1 MKQAK
6 STASKT
12 PRGAGL
18 LGVPSSGGSPL
29 RVSSTPVSSTRG
41 STLGASHQEAQT
53 PLQKAIDQYLIHLR
67 VERGSSEHTIAS
79 YARDLRRYSAYM
91 ATLGVIDPER
101 ITTAQ
106 VRSFMREL
114 AAPTVPL
121 AGFVAGFDV
130 GFDAGEKNNQNAQEA
145 QEVQEEAAESLAL
158 MIASESGRG
167 VGNGHAGNRRAGKGP
182 VGKGR
187 AGQSKAGEPDKET
200 PTAEGMPS
208 LPLPLGPNSIARTM
222 AAVRGAHAF
231 WVSALIVPTDPA
243 APVTPPKNVKRLP
256 KAVSVEDIQRLL
268 AVPDRET
275 ATGLRNR
282 AILEFLYA
290 TGARVSEMLNADI
303 DDVHFEGTLTDE
315 DGNQITLPGYV
326 RLFGKGNKERL
337 VPIGSYAQKAI
348 QDYLVRAR
356 PSLVAHGK
364 GTAALFVNGRGGRLG
379 RQGAW
384 LILKEA
390 AEAAGL
396 SSDFS
401 PHSMRHSFATH
412 LLQGGADIRVVQEL
426 LGHASIA
433 TTQVYTKVTPEGLV
447 EVYRMA
453 HPRAHERG

>member
-1 MKQAK
+1 VKQTK
-6 STASKT
+6 STVSKA

-18 LGVPSSGGSPL
+18 LGVTSSAGSSVL
-29 RVSSTPVSSTRG
+29 GSSALDSS
-41 STLGASHQEAQT
+41 SLGAFHQEAQT
-53 PLQKAIDQYLIHLR
+53 PLQKAVDQYLIHLR

-121 AGFVAGFDV
+121 AGF
-130 GFDAGEKNNQNAQEA
+130 DAGEKNKQNAQES
-145 QEVQEEAAESLAL
+145 QEAQEEAAESLAL

-167 VGNGHAGNRRAGKGP
+167 TGN
-182 VGKGR
+182 GR
-187 AGQSKAGEPDKET
+187 AGQPEKAGAPEKEA
-200 PTAEGMPS
+200 PTAEGAPN

-222 AAVRGAHAF
+222 AAVRGAHGF

-356 PSLVAHGK
+356 PSFVAHGK

-433 TTQVYTKVTPEGLV
+433 TTQVYTKVTPEGLM

>member
-6 STASKT
+6 STVSKA

-18 LGVPSSGGSPL
+18 LGAPSSAGSSVL
-29 RVSSTPVSSTRG
+29 GSSSRG
-41 STLGASHQEAQT
+41 SSALGASHQEAQT
-53 PLQKAIDQYLIHLR
+53 PLQRAIEQYLIHLR

-121 AGFVAGFDV
+121 AGFVAGFE
-130 GFDAGEKNNQNAQEA
+130 AGENNNQNAQEA

-167 VGNGHAGNRRAGKGP
+167 AGKERA
-182 VGKGR
+182 GKGR
-187 AGQSKAGEPDKET
+187 AGKGGAGQPEKTGETEKET
-200 PTAEGMPS
+200 PTAEGAPN

-326 RLFGKGNKERL
+326 RLFGKGNKERI

-433 TTQVYTKVTPEGLV
+433 TTQVYTKVTPEGLM

>member
-18 LGVPSSGGSPL
+18 LGVPSSVGSSAL
-29 RVSSTPVSSTRG
+29 GSSVLG
-41 STLGASHQEAQT
+41 SSHQEAQT

-67 VERGSSEHTIAS
+67 VERGSSEHTITS

-91 ATLGVIDPER
+91 AALGVIDPER

-121 AGFVAGFDV
+121 AGFVAGFET
-130 GFDAGEKNNQNAQEA
+130 GEKNNQNAQDSQEA

-167 VGNGHAGNRRAGKGP
+167 TGSRRAGKGSA
-182 VGKGR
+182 GNGR
-187 AGQSKAGEPDKET
+187 AGQPEKAGESDKET
-200 PTAEGMPS
+200 PTAEGAPS

-337 VPIGSYAQKAI
+337 VPIGSYAQKAL

-433 TTQVYTKVTPEGLV
+433 TTQVYTKVTPEGLM

>member
-1 MKQAK
+1 MAQPALKGA
-6 STASKT
+6 T
-12 PRGAGL
+12 PAVEGAG
-18 LGVPSSGGSPL
+18 
-29 RVSSTPVSSTRG
+29 
-41 STLGASHQEAQT
+41 EQT
-53 PLQKAIDQYLIHLR
+53 PLERAIDQYLVHLR
-67 VERGSSEHTIAS
+67 VERGSSENTIAS
-79 YARDLRRYSAYM
+79 YARDLRRYAAYLS
-91 ATLGVIDPER
+91 TLGVIDPER

-114 AAPTVPL
+114 AAPTVPTPGL
-121 AGFVAGFDV
+121 AAPAKKQPGEENSV
-130 GFDAGEKNNQNAQEA
+130 DA
-145 QEVQEEAAESLAL
+145 EEAAESLAVL
-158 MIASESGRG
+158 IAAEGGRGTAAGERESG
-167 VGNGHAGNRRAGKGP
+167 
-182 VGKGR
+182 
-187 AGQSKAGEPDKET
+187 
-200 PTAEGMPS
+200 EGS
-208 LPLPLGPNSIARTM
+208 IPLPLGPNSIARTM

-356 PSLVAHGK
+356 PSFVAHGK

-433 TTQVYTKVTPEGLV
+433 TTQVYTKVTPEGLM

>member
-1 MKQAK
+1 MAQPALKGA
-6 STASKT
+6 T
-12 PRGAGL
+12 PAVEGAG
-18 LGVPSSGGSPL
+18 
-29 RVSSTPVSSTRG
+29 
-41 STLGASHQEAQT
+41 EQT
-53 PLQKAIDQYLIHLR
+53 PLERAIDQYLVHLR
-67 VERGSSEHTIAS
+67 VERGSSENTIAS
-79 YARDLRRYSAYM
+79 YARDLRRYAAYLS
-91 ATLGVIDPER
+91 TLGVIDPER

-114 AAPTVPL
+114 AAPTVPIPGL
-121 AGFVAGFDV
+121 AAPAKKQPGEENSV
-130 GFDAGEKNNQNAQEA
+130 DA
-145 QEVQEEAAESLAL
+145 EEAAESLAVL
-158 MIASESGRG
+158 IAAEGGRGTAAGERESG
-167 VGNGHAGNRRAGKGP
+167 
-182 VGKGR
+182 
-187 AGQSKAGEPDKET
+187 
-200 PTAEGMPS
+200 EGS
-208 LPLPLGPNSIARTM
+208 IPLPLGPNSIARTM

-348 QDYLVRAR
+348 QDYLVRGR
-356 PSLVAHGK
+356 PALVAHGK

-433 TTQVYTKVTPEGLV
+433 TTQVYTKVTPEGLM

>member
-6 STASKT
+6 SMASKT
-12 PRGAGL
+12 SRGAGL
-18 LGVPSSGGSPL
+18 LGVPSSAGSSAL
-29 RVSSTPVSSTRG
+29 GSSSRG
-41 STLGASHQEAQT
+41 SSALGASHQEGQT
-53 PLQKAIDQYLIHLR
+53 PLQRAIEQYLIHLR

-79 YARDLRRYSAYM
+79 YTRDLRRYSAYM

-121 AGFVAGFDV
+121 AGF
-130 GFDAGEKNNQNAQEA
+130 DAGEKHNQNEQDA
-145 QEVQEEAAESLAL
+145 QEEAAESLAL

-167 VGNGHAGNRRAGKGP
+167 AGNGRAGK
-182 VGKGR
+182 R
-187 AGQSKAGEPDKET
+187 SAGQPEKAGKQEKSGDSET
-200 PTAEGMPS
+200 PTAEGAPT

-282 AILEFLYA
+282 AMLEFLYA

-384 LILKEA
+384 LILKEV

-433 TTQVYTKVTPEGLV
+433 TTQVYTKVTPEGLM

>member
-18 LGVPSSGGSPL
+18 LGVPSSAGS
-29 RVSSTPVSSTRG
+29 
-41 STLGASHQEAQT
+41 STLGSSAGSSVLGSSHQEAQT

-121 AGFVAGFDV
+121 AGFVAGFES
-130 GFDAGEKNNQNAQEA
+130 GEKNNQNAQEA

-158 MIASESGRG
+158 IIASESGRG
-167 VGNGHAGNRRAGKGP
+167 TGSRHAGN
-182 VGKGR
+182 GR

-200 PTAEGMPS
+200 PTAEGVPS

-396 SSDFS
+396 GSDFS

-433 TTQVYTKVTPEGLV
+433 TTQVYTKVTPEGLM

>member
-6 STASKT
+6 STVSKT

-18 LGVPSSGGSPL
+18 LGVPSSAGSSML
-29 RVSSTPVSSTRG
+29 GSSA
-41 STLGASHQEAQT
+41 LGASHQEAQT
-53 PLQKAIDQYLIHLR
+53 PLQRAIEQYLIHLR

-121 AGFVAGFDV
+121 AGFE
-130 GFDAGEKNNQNAQEA
+130 AGEKNKQNAQEF

-167 VGNGHAGNRRAGKGP
+167 T
-182 VGKGR
+182 GKGR
-187 AGQSKAGEPDKET
+187 AGQPEKAGAPEKET
-200 PTAEGMPS
+200 PTAEGAPS

-364 GTAALFVNGRGGRLG
+364 GTAALFVNGRGSRLG

-412 LLQGGADIRVVQEL
+412 LLQGGADIRMVQEL

-433 TTQVYTKVTPEGLV
+433 TTQVYTKVTPEGLM

>member
-1 MKQAK
+1 MAQPALK
-6 STASKT
+6 SAT
-12 PRGAGL
+12 PAVEGTG
-18 LGVPSSGGSPL
+18 
-29 RVSSTPVSSTRG
+29 
-41 STLGASHQEAQT
+41 EQT
-53 PLQKAIDQYLIHLR
+53 PLERAIDQYLVHLR
-67 VERGSSEHTIAS
+67 VERGSSENTIAS
-79 YARDLRRYSAYM
+79 YARDLRRYAAYLS
-91 ATLGVIDPER
+91 TLGVIDPER

-121 AGFVAGFDV
+121 PGLAVPAKKQPEEENSV
-130 GFDAGEKNNQNAQEA
+130 DA
-145 QEVQEEAAESLAL
+145 EEAAESLAVL
-158 MIASESGRG
+158 IAAEGGRSTESGER
-167 VGNGHAGNRRAGKGP
+167 GNG
-182 VGKGR
+182 
-187 AGQSKAGEPDKET
+187 
-200 PTAEGMPS
+200 EGS
-208 LPLPLGPNSIARTM
+208 IPLPLGPNSIARTM

-231 WVSALIVPTDPA
+231 WVSAFLVEKDPA
-243 APVTPPKNVKRLP
+243 ATVTPPKNVKRLP
-256 KAVSVEDIQRLL
+256 KAITVEQMQRLL
-268 AVPDRET
+268 AVPDRDT
-275 ATGLRNR
+275 PIGLRNR

-303 DDVHFEGTLTDE
+303 DDVHSEETLTDE
-315 DGNQITLPGYV
+315 DGNDITLPGYV
-326 RLFGKGNKERL
+326 RLFGKGSK
-337 VPIGSYAQKAI
+337 
-348 QDYLVRAR
+348 DYLVRGR
-356 PSLVAHGK
+356 PALVAHGK

-396 SSDFS
+396 SADFS

-433 TTQVYTKVTPEGLV
+433 TTQVYTKVTPEGLM

>member
-6 STASKT
+6 STASKA

-18 LGVPSSGGSPL
+18 LGVTSSAGSSVL
-29 RVSSTPVSSTRG
+29 GSSSRG
-41 STLGASHQEAQT
+41 SSALGASHQEAQT

-121 AGFVAGFDV
+121 AGFE
-130 GFDAGEKNNQNAQEA
+130 AGEKNNQNAQESQGA
-145 QEVQEEAAESLAL
+145 QEEAAESLAL
-158 MIASESGRG
+158 IIASESGRG
-167 VGNGHAGNRRAGKGP
+167 T
-182 VGKGR
+182 GKGR
-187 AGQSKAGEPDKET
+187 AGQPEKAGAPEKET
-200 PTAEGMPS
+200 PTAEGAPGLP

-268 AVPDRET
+268 AVPDHET

-433 TTQVYTKVTPEGLV
+433 TTQVYTKVTPEGLM

>member
-18 LGVPSSGGSPL
+18 LGVSSFVGSS
-29 RVSSTPVSSTRG
+29 VQGSSALG
-41 STLGASHQEAQT
+41 SSHQEAQT

-121 AGFVAGFDV
+121 AGFVAGLE
-130 GFDAGEKNNQNAQEA
+130 AGEKNNQNAQEA
-145 QEVQEEAAESLAL
+145 QEIQEEAAESLAL
-158 MIASESGRG
+158 IIASESGRG
-167 VGNGHAGNRRAGKGP
+167 AGTGRAGKRR
-182 VGKGR
+182 VGNGR
-187 AGQSKAGEPDKET
+187 AGQPEKAGEPDKET
-200 PTAEGMPS
+200 PTAEGAPS

-379 RQGAW
+379 RQGVW

-433 TTQVYTKVTPEGLV
+433 TTQVYTKVTPEGLM

-453 HPRAHERG
+453 HPRSHERG

>member
-6 STASKT
+6 STVSKT
-12 PRGAGL
+12 SRGAGL
-18 LGVPSSGGSPL
+18 LGAPSSAGSSAL
-29 RVSSTPVSSTRG
+29 GSSALDSS
-41 STLGASHQEAQT
+41 SLGASHQEAQT

-79 YARDLRRYSAYM
+79 YARDLRRYSTYM
-91 ATLGVIDPER
+91 ATFGVIDPER

-121 AGFVAGFDV
+121 AGFVAGFE
-130 GFDAGEKNNQNAQEA
+130 AGEKDNQNAREA
-145 QEVQEEAAESLAL
+145 REAQEEAAESLAL

-167 VGNGHAGNRRAGKGP
+167 TGNGRAE
-182 VGKGR
+182 KGR
-187 AGQSKAGEPDKET
+187 VGQPEKAGAPEKET
-200 PTAEGMPS
+200 PTVEGSPS
-208 LPLPLGPNSIARTM
+208 LPLPLGSNSIARTM

-290 TGARVSEMLNADI
+290 TGARVSEMLNVDI

-315 DGNQITLPGYV
+315 DGNQVTLPGYV

-433 TTQVYTKVTPEGLV
+433 TTQVYTKVTPEGLM

>member
-6 STASKT
+6 STASKA

-18 LGVPSSGGSPL
+18 LGVPSSAGSSVL
-29 RVSSTPVSSTRG
+29 GSSALGSSSRG
-41 STLGASHQEAQT
+41 SSALGASHQEAQT
-53 PLQKAIDQYLIHLR
+53 PLQKAVDQYLIHLR

-121 AGFVAGFDV
+121 AGFVAGFE
-130 GFDAGEKNNQNAQEA
+130 AGEKHNQNAQEA

-158 MIASESGRG
+158 LIASESGRG
-167 VGNGHAGNRRAGKGP
+167 AGNGRA
-182 VGKGR
+182 GKGR
-187 AGQSKAGEPDKET
+187 AGKNRVGQPEKAGAPEKET
-200 PTAEGMPS
+200 PTAEGAPS

-433 TTQVYTKVTPEGLV
+433 TTQVYTKVTPEGLM

>member
-6 STASKT
+6 STVSKT

-18 LGVPSSGGSPL
+18 LGVTSSAGSSVL
-29 RVSSTPVSSTRG
+29 GSSALDSS
-41 STLGASHQEAQT
+41 SLGASHQEAQT
-53 PLQKAIDQYLIHLR
+53 PLQKAVDQYLIHLR

-121 AGFVAGFDV
+121 AGFE
-130 GFDAGEKNNQNAQEA
+130 AGEKNKQNAQEF

-167 VGNGHAGNRRAGKGP
+167 T
-182 VGKGR
+182 GKGR
-187 AGQSKAGEPDKET
+187 AGQPEKAGAPEKET
-200 PTAEGMPS
+200 PTAESAPS

-364 GTAALFVNGRGGRLG
+364 GTAALFVNGRGSRLG

-433 TTQVYTKVTPEGLV
+433 TTQVYTKVTPEGLM

>member
-6 STASKT
+6 STVSKT

-18 LGVPSSGGSPL
+18 LGVPSSAGSSML
-29 RVSSTPVSSTRG
+29 GSSA
-41 STLGASHQEAQT
+41 LGASHQEAQT
-53 PLQKAIDQYLIHLR
+53 PLQRAIEQYLIHLR

-121 AGFVAGFDV
+121 AGF
-130 GFDAGEKNNQNAQEA
+130 DAGEKNKQNAQES
-145 QEVQEEAAESLAL
+145 QEAQEEAAESLAL

-167 VGNGHAGNRRAGKGP
+167 TGN
-182 VGKGR
+182 GR
-187 AGQSKAGEPDKET
+187 AGQSEKAGDPEKET
-200 PTAEGMPS
+200 PTAEGVPS

-433 TTQVYTKVTPEGLV
+433 TTQVYTKVTPEGLM

>member
-6 STASKT
+6 STVSKT

-18 LGVPSSGGSPL
+18 LGVPSSAGSSML
-29 RVSSTPVSSTRG
+29 GSSA
-41 STLGASHQEAQT
+41 LGASHQEAQT
-53 PLQKAIDQYLIHLR
+53 PLQRAIEQYLIHLR

-121 AGFVAGFDV
+121 AGF
-130 GFDAGEKNNQNAQEA
+130 DAGEKNKQNAQES
-145 QEVQEEAAESLAL
+145 QEAQEEAAESLAL

-167 VGNGHAGNRRAGKGP
+167 TGNGRAGKGP
-182 VGKGR
+182 AGKGR
-187 AGQSKAGEPDKET
+187 AGQSKAGAPEQET
-200 PTAEGMPS
+200 LTAEGAPS

-364 GTAALFVNGRGGRLG
+364 GTAALFVNGRGSRLG

-433 TTQVYTKVTPEGLV
+433 TTQVYTKVTPEGLM

>member
-6 STASKT
+6 STVSKT
-12 PRGAGL
+12 SRGAGL
-18 LGVPSSGGSPL
+18 LGAPSSAGSSAL
-29 RVSSTPVSSTRG
+29 GSSALDSS
-41 STLGASHQEAQT
+41 SLGASHQEAQT

-79 YARDLRRYSAYM
+79 YARDLRRYSTYM

-121 AGFVAGFDV
+121 AGFVAGFE
-130 GFDAGEKNNQNAQEA
+130 AGEKDNQNAREA
-145 QEVQEEAAESLAL
+145 REAQEEAAESLAL

-167 VGNGHAGNRRAGKGP
+167 TGN
-182 VGKGR
+182 GR
-187 AGQSKAGEPDKET
+187 AGQSKAGAPEKEAL
-200 PTAEGMPS
+200 TAEGAPN

-356 PSLVAHGK
+356 PSFVAHGK

-433 TTQVYTKVTPEGLV
+433 TTQVYTKVTPEGLM

>member
-1 MKQAK
+1 MKQAE
-6 STASKT
+6 STVSKA

-18 LGVPSSGGSPL
+18 LGVTSYAGSSVLGSSAL
-29 RVSSTPVSSTRG
+29 DSSSRG
-41 STLGASHQEAQT
+41 SSALGSSHQEAQT
-53 PLQKAIDQYLIHLR
+53 PLQKAVDQYLIHLR

-79 YARDLRRYSAYM
+79 YARDLRRYSTYM

-121 AGFVAGFDV
+121 AGF
-130 GFDAGEKNNQNAQEA
+130 DAGEKNKQNAQES
-145 QEVQEEAAESLAL
+145 QEAQEEAAESLAL

-167 VGNGHAGNRRAGKGP
+167 TGN
-182 VGKGR
+182 GR
-187 AGQSKAGEPDKET
+187 AGQSEKAGDPEKET
-200 PTAEGMPS
+200 PTAEGVPS

-268 AVPDRET
+268 ALPDRET

-315 DGNQITLPGYV
+315 EGNQITLPGYV

-433 TTQVYTKVTPEGLV
+433 TTQVYTKVTPEGLM

>member
-6 STASKT
+6 STVSKT
-12 PRGAGL
+12 SRGAGL
-18 LGVPSSGGSPL
+18 LGVPSSAGS
-29 RVSSTPVSSTRG
+29 SA
-41 STLGASHQEAQT
+41 LGFSHQEAQT
-53 PLQKAIDQYLIHLR
+53 PLQKAVDQYLIHLR

-121 AGFVAGFDV
+121 AGFE
-130 GFDAGEKNNQNAQEA
+130 AGEKNKQNAQES
-145 QEVQEEAAESLAL
+145 QEAQEEAAESLAL

-167 VGNGHAGNRRAGKGP
+167 TGN
-182 VGKGR
+182 GR
-187 AGQSKAGEPDKET
+187 AGQPEKAGAPEKET
-200 PTAEGMPS
+200 PTAEGAPS

-390 AEAAGL
+390 AEAAGI

-433 TTQVYTKVTPEGLV
+433 TTQVYTKVTPEGLM

>member
-6 STASKT
+6 STESKT

-18 LGVPSSGGSPL
+18 LGVPSSAGSSVL
-29 RVSSTPVSSTRG
+29 G
-41 STLGASHQEAQT
+41 SSHQEAQT

-121 AGFVAGFDV
+121 AGFVAGFD
-130 GFDAGEKNNQNAQEA
+130 AGEKNNQNAQEA

-158 MIASESGRG
+158 IIASESGRG
-167 VGNGHAGNRRAGKGP
+167 T
-182 VGKGR
+182 GKGR
-187 AGQSKAGEPDKET
+187 AGQPEKAGAPEKET
-200 PTAEGMPS
+200 PTAEGAPN
-208 LPLPLGPNSIARTM
+208 LLLPLGPNSIARTM

-364 GTAALFVNGRGGRLG
+364 GTAALFVNGRGSRLG

-433 TTQVYTKVTPEGLV
+433 TTQVYTKVTPEGLM

>member
-1 MKQAK
+1 MKQTK
-6 STASKT
+6 STVSKA

-18 LGVPSSGGSPL
+18 LGVTSSAGSSVL
-29 RVSSTPVSSTRG
+29 GSSALDSS
-41 STLGASHQEAQT
+41 SLGAFHQEAQT
-53 PLQKAIDQYLIHLR
+53 PLQKAVDQYLIHLR

-121 AGFVAGFDV
+121 AGF
-130 GFDAGEKNNQNAQEA
+130 DAGEKNKQNAQES
-145 QEVQEEAAESLAL
+145 QEAQEEAAESLAL

-167 VGNGHAGNRRAGKGP
+167 TGN
-182 VGKGR
+182 GR
-187 AGQSKAGEPDKET
+187 AGQPEKAGAPEKEA
-200 PTAEGMPS
+200 PTVEGAPN

-356 PSLVAHGK
+356 PSFVAHGK

-433 TTQVYTKVTPEGLV
+433 TTQVYTKVTPEGLM

>member
-6 STASKT
+6 STASKA

-18 LGVPSSGGSPL
+18 LGVTSSAGSSVL
-29 RVSSTPVSSTRG
+29 GSSSRG
-41 STLGASHQEAQT
+41 SSALGASHQEAQT
-53 PLQKAIDQYLIHLR
+53 PLQRAIEQYLIHLR

-121 AGFVAGFDV
+121 AGF
-130 GFDAGEKNNQNAQEA
+130 DAGEKNKQNAQES

-158 MIASESGRG
+158 IIASESGRG
-167 VGNGHAGNRRAGKGP
+167 T
-182 VGKGR
+182 GKGR
-187 AGQSKAGEPDKET
+187 AGQPEKAGAPEKET
-200 PTAEGMPS
+200 LTAEGAPN

-433 TTQVYTKVTPEGLV
+433 TTQVYTKVTPEGLM

>member
-1 MKQAK
+1 MKQTK
-6 STASKT
+6 STVSKA

-18 LGVPSSGGSPL
+18 LGVTSSAGSSVL
-29 RVSSTPVSSTRG
+29 GSSALDSS
-41 STLGASHQEAQT
+41 SLGAFHQEAQT
-53 PLQKAIDQYLIHLR
+53 PLQKAVDQYLIHLR

-121 AGFVAGFDV
+121 AGFE
-130 GFDAGEKNNQNAQEA
+130 AGEKNNQNAKESQEA
-145 QEVQEEAAESLAL
+145 QEEAAESLAL

-167 VGNGHAGNRRAGKGP
+167 TGN
-182 VGKGR
+182 GR
-187 AGQSKAGEPDKET
+187 AGQPEKAGAPEKEA
-200 PTAEGMPS
+200 PTAEGAPN

-268 AVPDRET
+268 ALPDRET

-315 DGNQITLPGYV
+315 EGNQITLPGYV

-433 TTQVYTKVTPEGLV
+433 TTQVYTKVTPEGLM

>member
-6 STASKT
+6 STVSKT
-12 PRGAGL
+12 SRGAGL
-18 LGVPSSGGSPL
+18 LGAPSSAGSSAL
-29 RVSSTPVSSTRG
+29 GSSALDSS
-41 STLGASHQEAQT
+41 SLGASHQEAQT

-79 YARDLRRYSAYM
+79 YARDLRRYSTYM

-121 AGFVAGFDV
+121 AGFVAGFE
-130 GFDAGEKNNQNAQEA
+130 AGEKDNQNAREA
-145 QEVQEEAAESLAL
+145 REAQEEAAESLAL

-167 VGNGHAGNRRAGKGP
+167 TGN
-182 VGKGR
+182 GR
-187 AGQSKAGEPDKET
+187 AGQSKAGAPEQET
-200 PTAEGMPS
+200 PTAEGAPS

-256 KAVSVEDIQRLL
+256 KAVSIEDIQRLL

-348 QDYLVRAR
+348 QDYLVRGR
-356 PSLVAHGK
+356 PALVAHGK

-433 TTQVYTKVTPEGLV
+433 TTQVYTKVTPEGLM

>member
-6 STASKT
+6 STESKT
-12 PRGAGL
+12 ARGAGL
-18 LGVPSSGGSPL
+18 LGVPSSAGSSVL
-29 RVSSTPVSSTRG
+29 G
-41 STLGASHQEAQT
+41 SSHQEAQT
-53 PLQKAIDQYLIHLR
+53 PLQKAVDQYLIHLR

-79 YARDLRRYSAYM
+79 YARDLRRYSTYM

-121 AGFVAGFDV
+121 AGF
-130 GFDAGEKNNQNAQEA
+130 DAGEKNKQNAQES
-145 QEVQEEAAESLAL
+145 QEAQEEAAESLAL

-167 VGNGHAGNRRAGKGP
+167 TGN
-182 VGKGR
+182 GR
-187 AGQSKAGEPDKET
+187 AGQPEKAGAPEKEA
-200 PTAEGMPS
+200 PTAEGAPN

-356 PSLVAHGK
+356 PSFVAHGK

-433 TTQVYTKVTPEGLV
+433 TTQVYTKVTPEGLM

>member
-6 STASKT
+6 STVSKT
-12 PRGAGL
+12 SRGAGL
-18 LGVPSSGGSPL
+18 LGVPSSAGSSVL
-29 RVSSTPVSSTRG
+29 GSSALGSSALG
-41 STLGASHQEAQT
+41 SSSLGASHQEAQT
-53 PLQKAIDQYLIHLR
+53 PLQSAIEQYLIHLR

-121 AGFVAGFDV
+121 AGFE
-130 GFDAGEKNNQNAQEA
+130 AGEKNNQNAQESREA
-145 QEVQEEAAESLAL
+145 QEEAAESLAL

-167 VGNGHAGNRRAGKGP
+167 A
-182 VGKGR
+182 GKGR
-187 AGQSKAGEPDKET
+187 AGQPEKAGAPEKET
-200 PTAEGMPS
+200 PTAEGAPN

-356 PSLVAHGK
+356 PSLIAHGK

-433 TTQVYTKVTPEGLV
+433 TTQVYTKVTPEGLM

>member
-6 STASKT
+6 STVSKT
-12 PRGAGL
+12 SRGAGL
-18 LGVPSSGGSPL
+18 LGAPSSAGSSAL
-29 RVSSTPVSSTRG
+29 GSSA
-41 STLGASHQEAQT
+41 LGASHQEAQT
-53 PLQKAIDQYLIHLR
+53 PLQRAIEQYLIHLR

-121 AGFVAGFDV
+121 AGFE
-130 GFDAGEKNNQNAQEA
+130 AGEKNKQNAQEF

-167 VGNGHAGNRRAGKGP
+167 T
-182 VGKGR
+182 GKGR
-187 AGQSKAGEPDKET
+187 AGQPEKAGAPEKET
-200 PTAEGMPS
+200 PTAEGAPN

-396 SSDFS
+396 SSGFS

-433 TTQVYTKVTPEGLV
+433 TTQVYTKVTPEGLM

>member
-18 LGVPSSGGSPL
+18 LGAPSSAGSSVL
-29 RVSSTPVSSTRG
+29 GSSTPVSSTRG
-41 STLGASHQEAQT
+41 SSHQEAQT

-91 ATLGVIDPER
+91 AALGVIDPER

-121 AGFVAGFDV
+121 AGFVAGFET
-130 GFDAGEKNNQNAQEA
+130 GEKNNQNAQEA

-167 VGNGHAGNRRAGKGP
+167 AGTGRAGNGRAGKGG
-182 VGKGR
+182 VGNGR
-187 AGQSKAGEPDKET
+187 AGQSKAGESDKET
-200 PTAEGMPS
+200 PTAEGAPS

-231 WVSALIVPTDPA
+231 WVSAFIVPTDPA

-433 TTQVYTKVTPEGLV
+433 TTQVYTKVTPEGLM

>member
-6 STASKT
+6 STVSKT
-12 PRGAGL
+12 SRGAGL
-18 LGVPSSGGSPL
+18 LGVTSSAGSSALGSSGLGFSVLGS
-29 RVSSTPVSSTRG
+29 
-41 STLGASHQEAQT
+41 SHQEAQT
-53 PLQKAIDQYLIHLR
+53 PLQRAIDQYLIHLR

-121 AGFVAGFDV
+121 AGFE
-130 GFDAGEKNNQNAQEA
+130 AGEKNNQNAQEA
-145 QEVQEEAAESLAL
+145 REAQDEAAESLAL

-167 VGNGHAGNRRAGKGP
+167 VG
-182 VGKGR
+182 KGR
-187 AGQSKAGEPDKET
+187 AGQPKAGEPDKEA
-200 PTAEGMPS
+200 PTAEGAPS

-268 AVPDRET
+268 AAPDRET

-315 DGNQITLPGYV
+315 DCNQITLPGYV

-433 TTQVYTKVTPEGLV
+433 TTQVYTRVTPEGLM

>member
-18 LGVPSSGGSPL
+18 LGAPSSVGSSVL
-29 RVSSTPVSSTRG
+29 G
-41 STLGASHQEAQT
+41 SSHQEAQT

-121 AGFVAGFDV
+121 AGFVAGFE
-130 GFDAGEKNNQNAQEA
+130 AGEKNNQNVQEAREA
-145 QEVQEEAAESLAL
+145 QEIQEEAAESLAL

-167 VGNGHAGNRRAGKGP
+167 TGTGRAGKGR
-182 VGKGR
+182 VGKGQTGKER
-187 AGQSKAGEPDKET
+187 AGQPEKAGVPEKET
-200 PTAEGMPS
+200 PTAEGAPS

-348 QDYLVRAR
+348 QNYLVRAR

-433 TTQVYTKVTPEGLV
+433 TTQVYTKVTPEGLM

>member
-1 MKQAK
+1 MKQTK
-6 STASKT
+6 STVSKA

-18 LGVPSSGGSPL
+18 LGVTSSAGSSVL
-29 RVSSTPVSSTRG
+29 GSSALDSS
-41 STLGASHQEAQT
+41 SLGAFHQEAQT
-53 PLQKAIDQYLIHLR
+53 PLQKAVDQYLIHLR

-79 YARDLRRYSAYM
+79 YARDLRRYSTYM

-121 AGFVAGFDV
+121 AGF
-130 GFDAGEKNNQNAQEA
+130 DAGEKDNQNAREA
-145 QEVQEEAAESLAL
+145 REAQEEAAESLAL

-167 VGNGHAGNRRAGKGP
+167 AGNARAGN
-182 VGKGR
+182 GR
-187 AGQSKAGEPDKET
+187 AGQSKAGAPEQET
-200 PTAEGMPS
+200 PTAEGAPS

-348 QDYLVRAR
+348 QDYLVRGR
-356 PSLVAHGK
+356 PALVAHGK

-433 TTQVYTKVTPEGLV
+433 TTQVYTKVTPEGLM

>member
-18 LGVPSSGGSPL
+18 LGAPSSVGSS
-29 RVSSTPVSSTRG
+29 VQGSSALG
-41 STLGASHQEAQT
+41 SSHQEAQT

-121 AGFVAGFDV
+121 AGFE
-130 GFDAGEKNNQNAQEA
+130 AGEKNNQNAQEA

-167 VGNGHAGNRRAGKGP
+167 AGTGRAGKGR
-182 VGKGR
+182 VGNGR
-187 AGQSKAGEPDKET
+187 AGQSKAGELEKET
-200 PTAEGMPS
+200 PTAEGAPS

-256 KAVSVEDIQRLL
+256 KAITVEQMQRLL
-268 AVPDRET
+268 AVPDRDT
-275 ATGLRNR
+275 PIGLRNR

-426 LGHASIA
+426 LGHTSIA
-433 TTQVYTKVTPEGLV
+433 TTQVYTKVTPEGLM

>member
-1 MKQAK
+1 MKQTK
-6 STASKT
+6 STVSKA

-18 LGVPSSGGSPL
+18 LGVTSSAGSSVL
-29 RVSSTPVSSTRG
+29 GSSALDSS
-41 STLGASHQEAQT
+41 SLGAFHQEAQT
-53 PLQKAIDQYLIHLR
+53 PLQKAVDQYLIHLR

-121 AGFVAGFDV
+121 AGF
-130 GFDAGEKNNQNAQEA
+130 DAGEKNKQNAQES
-145 QEVQEEAAESLAL
+145 QEAQEEAAESLAL

-167 VGNGHAGNRRAGKGP
+167 TGN
-182 VGKGR
+182 GR
-187 AGQSKAGEPDKET
+187 AGQPEKAGAPEKEA
-200 PTAEGMPS
+200 PTVEGAPS

-433 TTQVYTKVTPEGLV
+433 TTQVYTKVTPEGLM

>member
-1 MKQAK
+1 VKQAK
-6 STASKT
+6 STVSKT
-12 PRGAGL
+12 SRGAGL
-18 LGVPSSGGSPL
+18 PGAPSSAGSSVL
-29 RVSSTPVSSTRG
+29 GSSALGSSALG
-41 STLGASHQEAQT
+41 SSALGSSALGASHQEAQT
-53 PLQKAIDQYLIHLR
+53 PLQRAIEQYLIHLR

-121 AGFVAGFDV
+121 AGFE
-130 GFDAGEKNNQNAQEA
+130 AGEKNNQNAQESREA
-145 QEVQEEAAESLAL
+145 QEEAAESLAL

-167 VGNGHAGNRRAGKGP
+167 A
-182 VGKGR
+182 GKGR
-187 AGQSKAGEPDKET
+187 AGQPEKAGAPEKET
-200 PTAEGMPS
+200 PTAEGAPN

-356 PSLVAHGK
+356 PSLIAHGK

-433 TTQVYTKVTPEGLV
+433 TTQVYTKVTPEGLM

>member
-6 STASKT
+6 SMASKT
-12 PRGAGL
+12 SRGAGL
-18 LGVPSSGGSPL
+18 LGVPSSAGSSAL
-29 RVSSTPVSSTRG
+29 GSSNRG
-41 STLGASHQEAQT
+41 SSALGASHQEAQT
-53 PLQKAIDQYLIHLR
+53 PLQRAIEQYLIHLR

-79 YARDLRRYSAYM
+79 YTRDLRRYSAYM

-121 AGFVAGFDV
+121 AGF
-130 GFDAGEKNNQNAQEA
+130 DAGEKHNQNEQDA
-145 QEVQEEAAESLAL
+145 QEEAAESLAL

-167 VGNGHAGNRRAGKGP
+167 AGNGRAGNGRAGK
-182 VGKGR
+182 R
-187 AGQSKAGEPDKET
+187 SAGQPEKAGEPEKET
-200 PTAEGMPS
+200 PAAESAPR

-282 AILEFLYA
+282 AMLEFLYA

-364 GTAALFVNGRGGRLG
+364 GTAALFVNGRGSRLG

-433 TTQVYTKVTPEGLV
+433 TTQVYTKVTPEGLM
-447 EVYRMA
+447 EVYHMA

>member
-6 STASKT
+6 STVSKT
-12 PRGAGL
+12 SRGAGL
-18 LGVPSSGGSPL
+18 LGAPSSAGSSAL
-29 RVSSTPVSSTRG
+29 GSSALDSS
-41 STLGASHQEAQT
+41 SLGASHQEAQT

-79 YARDLRRYSAYM
+79 YARDLRRYSTYM

-121 AGFVAGFDV
+121 AGFVAGFE
-130 GFDAGEKNNQNAQEA
+130 AGEKDNQNAREA
-145 QEVQEEAAESLAL
+145 REAQEEAAESLAL

-167 VGNGHAGNRRAGKGP
+167 TGN
-182 VGKGR
+182 GR
-187 AGQSKAGEPDKET
+187 AGQSKAGAPEQET
-200 PTAEGMPS
+200 PTAEGAPS

-348 QDYLVRAR
+348 QDYLVRGR
-356 PSLVAHGK
+356 PALVAHGK

-433 TTQVYTKVTPEGLV
+433 TTQVYTQVTPEGLM

>member
-6 STASKT
+6 STVSKT
-12 PRGAGL
+12 SRGAGL
-18 LGVPSSGGSPL
+18 LGVPSSAGS
-29 RVSSTPVSSTRG
+29 SA
-41 STLGASHQEAQT
+41 LGFSHQEAQT
-53 PLQKAIDQYLIHLR
+53 PLQRAIDQYLIHLR

-121 AGFVAGFDV
+121 AGFVAGFE
-130 GFDAGEKNNQNAQEA
+130 AGEKNNQNAQEA
-145 QEVQEEAAESLAL
+145 QEAQEEAAESLAL

-167 VGNGHAGNRRAGKGP
+167 TGNGRA
-182 VGKGR
+182 GKGR
-187 AGQSKAGEPDKET
+187 AGQPEKAGAPEKET
-200 PTAEGMPS
+200 PTAEGAPN

-364 GTAALFVNGRGGRLG
+364 GTAALFVNGRGSRLG

-433 TTQVYTKVTPEGLV
+433 TTQVYTKVTPEGLM

>member
-6 STASKT
+6 STVSKT
-12 PRGAGL
+12 SRGAGL
-18 LGVPSSGGSPL
+18 LGVPSSAGSSAL
-29 RVSSTPVSSTRG
+29 GSSALDSS
-41 STLGASHQEAQT
+41 SLGASHQEAQT
-53 PLQKAIDQYLIHLR
+53 PLQRAIEQYLIHLR

-121 AGFVAGFDV
+121 AGFVAGFE
-130 GFDAGEKNNQNAQEA
+130 AGEKDNQNAREA
-145 QEVQEEAAESLAL
+145 REAQEEAAESLAL

-167 VGNGHAGNRRAGKGP
+167 TGNGRAE
-182 VGKGR
+182 KGR
-187 AGQSKAGEPDKET
+187 AGQPEKAGAPEKEAL
-200 PTAEGMPS
+200 TAEGAPN

-356 PSLVAHGK
+356 PSFVAHGK

-433 TTQVYTKVTPEGLV
+433 TTQVYTKVTPEGLM